1 MRLYSTFGIVLLT
14 AGCAAAQPAGPSNPA
29 ATAPAA
35 AGPSTLA
42 APATKAAAPAG
53 DAANTIDATL
63 DRLDRLGKSLK
74 DFSADVTLTE
84 TDQTSGAEVTRNG
97 RVLYQALGEGDAR
110 IHVTFLTRTEDDR
123 RYDEKIE
130 YVLKDG
136 IFTDRNYDTK
146 TEVRRQVLK
155 PGEKANLLKLGDGP
169 FPLPIGQDKADVHR
183 LFEVTRIP
191 PAADEPKDSI
201 HLRLVPKPDTRL
213 KDKFATIDVWVDNQT
228 SFPTRIDAVDSNHT
242 SQQQTVLKN
251 VKTNTGLKDAD
262 FDLPPVQGWNVRT
275 EELKD

>member
-14 AGCAAAQPAGPSNPA
+14 AGCAAAQPAAPSNPA
-29 ATAPAA
+29 DTAPAA

-42 APATKAAAPAG
+42 APATQAAAPAG
-53 DAANTIDATL
+53 NAASSIDATL

-155 PGEKANLLKLGDGP
+155 PGEKANLLKLGDVP
-169 FPLPIGQDKADVHR
+169 FPLPIGQDKAVVHR

-213 KDKFATIDVWVDNQT
+213 KDQFATIDVWVDTQT